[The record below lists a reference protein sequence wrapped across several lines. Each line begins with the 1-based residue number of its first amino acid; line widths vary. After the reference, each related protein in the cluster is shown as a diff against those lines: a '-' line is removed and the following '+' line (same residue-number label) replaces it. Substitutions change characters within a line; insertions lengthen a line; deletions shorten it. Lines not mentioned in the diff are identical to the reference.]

1 MKVYSFEPFGYEGSL
16 FNVEVDLRRG
26 IPAIDIVGL
35 SDAKVG
41 ETCRTMREALKAS
54 GLDYPMERVLVSLSP
69 ADLRK
74 RATDYVFPLALAVLD
89 QKQKEAELPSGAA
102 GFIDE
107 PVLAIGTLESDG
119 KLTPMRINYGCC
131 GAYAAAQSAKAAGI
145 EHIICC
151 PEDAKELSKIPG
163 LKVAVAGSL
172 SEAASAARD
181 PERFAG
187 TSPEQE
193 KQNGV
198 QFNEN
203 LKKEKLWDMTGLYK
217 TARAVEVAVAG
228 KHGLSLVG
236 APGCGK
242 TAVIQSLVP
251 YLTPKL
257 TDEEVP
263 SVRRIH
269 SLAGL
274 SRYEND
280 MDFKVPAFRIPHQSA
295 SIEGIFGGGVHCL
308 PGEISLAHNGT
319 LFLDEAAEFKS
330 SVLQFLSVPLR
341 KNGMGGTINL
351 SRAGRTTVFP
361 AKFQLMMTRNPC
373 PCGCYGSH
381 DKLCLDSNQSID
393 IYTRKVSQ
401 AEKFCAVRDF
411 VEKDEGDKRVF
422 DPDKAR
428 KRIARAYEIQRAR
441 GKFNNDLTAEDMRSL
456 CALGE
461 KENAFFER
469 QVTESGLSRDEAEDM
484 LRVSL
489 TIANMDG
496 REKIRLRDLKEAHNM
511 VLNPLEQKEKSVP
524 LEKEKSMEAERG
536 R

>member
-1 MKVYSFEPFGYEGSL
+1 MRVFSYEPYGNDGRLINIEA
-16 FNVEVDLRRG
+16 DLRRG
-26 IPAIDIVGL
+26 IPMIDIVGL
-35 SDAKVG
+35 SDDKCSN
-41 ETCRTMREALKAS
+41 TRRTMREALKAS
-54 GLDYPMERVLVSLSP
+54 GLDFPMERVLLSLSP
-69 ADLRK
+69 EDLK
-74 RATDYVFPLALAVLD
+74 KEATDYAFSAVLAVLE
-89 QKQKEAELPSGAA
+89 QAQETGLLA
-102 GFIDE
+102 GQSNFLEE
-107 PVLAIGTLESDG
+107 PVLALGTLEDDG
-119 KLTPMRINYGCC
+119 KLSPMRINYGPG
-131 GAYAAAQSAKAAGI
+131 GAYVAAKAAEEAGI

-151 PEDAKELSKIPG
+151 SEDAEELKKIPRI
-163 LKVAVAGSL
+163 KVAVADCL
-172 SEAASAARD
+172 SDAVTAARD
-181 PERFAG
+181 PDRFARIF
-187 TSPEQE
+187 TEPE

-198 QFNEN
+198 QFSESI
-203 LKKEKLWDMTGLYK
+203 KKEELYNMTGLYK

-242 TAVIQSLVP
+242 SAVIRGLVP
-251 YLTPKL
+251 YLTPNL
-257 TDEEVP
+257 TEEEAEA
-263 SVRRIH
+263 VRRIH
-269 SLAGL
+269 SITGL
-274 SRYEND
+274 SKYEKD
-280 MDFKVPAFRIPHQSA
+280 SAMYIPPFRMPHQTA
-295 SIEGIFGGGVHCL
+295 SVEGMFGGGPICR
-308 PGEISLAHNGT
+308 PGEITLAHNGI
-319 LFLDEAAEFKS
+319 LCLDEAAEFKS
-330 SVLQFLSVPLR
+330 AVLELLSIPLR
-341 KNGMGGTINL
+341 KGGTITL
-351 SRAGRTTVFP
+351 SRAGRNTVFP
-361 AKFQLMMTRNPC
+361 AKFQLMMSRNPC

-381 DKLCLDSNQSID
+381 DKLCLDSNRSID

-401 AEKFCAVRDF
+401 AEKCCAVRDF

-511 VLNPLEQKEKSVP
+511 VLKPLEQKEKSVP

>member
-1 MKVYSFEPFGYEGSL
+1 MKVYSFEPFGYEGTVVT
-16 FNVEVDLRRG
+16 VEADLRRG
-26 IPAIDIVGL
+26 IPAVDIVGL
-35 SDAKVG
+35 SDEKVG
-41 ETCRTMREALKAS
+41 ETYRTMREALKAS

-119 KLTPMRINYGCC
+119 KLTPMRINYGCG
-131 GAYAAAQSAKAAGI
+131 GAYAAAQSARAAGI

-203 LKKEKLWDMTGLYK
+203 LKKENLWDMTGLYK

-295 SIEGIFGGGVHCL
+295 SIEGFCGGGVHCL
-308 PGEISLAHNGT
+308 PGEFSLAHNGV
-319 LFLDEAAEFKS
+319 LFLDEATEFKTACLS
-330 SVLQFLSVPLR
+330 MISVP
-341 KNGMGGTINL
+341 KNKIDYGGKITL
-351 SRAGRTTVFP
+351 SRAGRSTIFP
-361 AKFQLMMTRNPC
+361 ANFQLVMTRNPC

-381 DKLCLDSNQSID
+381 DKICLDSQVSID
-393 IYTRKVSQ
+393 LFTKKAEL
-401 AEKFCAVRDF
+401 AEKYCAVRDF
-411 VEKDEGDKRVF
+411 VERDENDRRVF
-422 DPDKAR
+422 DPDAAR
-428 KRIARAYEIQRAR
+428 KRIAEAYKIQRAR
-441 GKFNNDLTAEDMRSL
+441 GKFNDELSKDELRVL
-456 CALGE
+456 CRLGE
-461 KENAFFER
+461 KEKAFFVKSV
-469 QVTESGLSRDEAEDM
+469 QDLSLSTDESTDM

-489 TIANMDG
+489 TLANMDG
-496 REKIRLRDLKEAHNM
+496 REKIRLMDLKEAHNL
-511 VLNPLEQKEKSVP
+511 VLKPLQQKEKSIP
-524 LEKEKSMEAERG
+524 LEKKKENEHQIER
-536 R
+536 